1 MASDQI
7 VDTFLEDSNFIIIKG
22 RFKSSELNLYGL
34 FLIVFNNS
42 GTIDSSNI
50 VVSTYSSIYNL
61 EPHNSWDRFEES
73 ILDLK
78 WKGNHNTSLTSS
90 LMDQLKSVSSDSKLR
105 ADLYSSAG
113 AYDYDNV
120 EIILSDLI
128 YRIVHDKNLQI
139 EIGIQEVSREEFKSS
154 REKEKKSEPPATDQK
169 KDAGVE
175 DGSVVLPLQP
185 ILAPVKGKPLYELK
199 IGDKIVAKIVAN
211 SDRENYFIDLLDL
224 RVEDRVRPVPC
235 EVIDIKANSREDPI
249 EILTQIGPGIYGR
262 MLEDER
268 QVKLRMY
275 DPAVDGPMTK
285 KTIDV
290 AQAIERNLSKSGRR
304 EGGLSRIS
312 YLIIGLFA
320 LLMLIFII
328 LVLISM

>member
-7 VDTFLEDSNFIIIKG
+7 VDTFLEDSNFVIIKG

-34 FLIVFNNS
+34 FLIIYNNT
-42 GTIDSSNI
+42 GAVDSSNI
-50 VVSTYSSIYNL
+50 VVSTFSNIYNL
-61 EPHNSWDRFEES
+61 EPHNNWDRYEES

-78 WKGNHNTSLTSS
+78 WKGNHNASLTSS
-90 LMDQLKSVSSDSKLR
+90 LMDQLKGISTDSKLR
-105 ADLYSSAG
+105 ADLHTSAS

-139 EIGIQEVSREEFKSS
+139 EIGIQEVSKEEFRSF
-154 REKEKKSEPPATDQK
+154 REKEKKSDASAAEQK
-169 KDAGVE
+169 KGHNVE
-175 DGSVVLPLQP
+175 DGSVMLPLQP

-199 IGDKIVAKIVAN
+199 IGDKIVAKIIAN

-262 MLEDER
+262 ILEDER

-275 DPAVDGPMTK
+275 DPGVDGPMTK

-290 AQAIERNLSKSGRR
+290 AQAIERNLSKAGAR
-304 EGGLSRIS
+304 EGGLSRMS
-312 YLIIGLFA
+312 YIIIGLFA

-328 LVLISM
+328 LILISM